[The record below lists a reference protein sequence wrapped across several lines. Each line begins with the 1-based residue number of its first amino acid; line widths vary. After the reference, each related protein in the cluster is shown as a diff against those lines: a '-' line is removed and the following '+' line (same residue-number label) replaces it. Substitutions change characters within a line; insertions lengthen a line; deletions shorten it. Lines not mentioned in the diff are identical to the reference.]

1 MVDVLEGETQ
11 RVRCGADAG
20 LWSGIVRTAC
30 TLAELEP
37 ALRPML
43 FETVLPD
50 WRPEAIVGAVLSR
63 RLGHARGE
71 VKAIEALIVE
81 SLCIDPT
88 VRPALEADLVAVT
101 QRDPACRSAL
111 DVLLNLRGFHAL
123 QTHRVAH
130 SLWRRGRPA
139 VAAWLAGHAAAAF
152 GVDIHPAVPFG
163 PGVVLD
169 HATGVV
175 IGETAVVEGGVLI
188 LHGVT
193 LGATG
198 KSRGDRHPKV
208 RRGAMLG
215 AGAQVLGNIEIGI
228 MSRVGAGSVVI
239 DPVPEHC
246 TVAGVPARVVRE
258 RMRAVA

>member
-1 MVDVLEGETQ
+1 MAELVMGETQ
-11 RVRCGADAG
+11 RVHAAG
-20 LWSGIVRTAC
+20 DMDLWSGIVREAC
-30 TLAELEP
+30 TLAEREP

-63 RLGHARGE
+63 RLGHTRE
-71 VKAIEALIVE
+71 RMTAIEVLIVE
-81 SLCIDPT
+81 ALRIDPT
-88 VRPALEADLVAVT
+88 LRPALEADLAAVT
-101 QRDPACRSAL
+101 LRDPACRSAL
-111 DVLLNLRGFHAL
+111 DVLLNLRGFQAL

-130 SLWRRGRPA
+130 SLWRGARPA
-139 VAAWLAGHAAAAF
+139 VANWLAGCAAAAF

-169 HATGVV
+169 HGTGVV
-175 IGETAVVEGGVLI
+175 IGETAVIEDGVLI

-198 KSRGDRHPKV
+198 KACGDRHPKV

-215 AGAQVLGNIEIGI
+215 AGAQILGNIEIGA
-228 MSRVGAGSVVI
+228 MSRVGAGSVVL
-239 DPVPEHC
+239 DPVPAHC

-258 RMRAVA
+258 RMRAAA

>member
-1 MVDVLEGETQ
+1 MSEVLEQTQ
-11 RVRCGADAG
+11 RVRAG
-20 LWSGIVRTAC
+20 GTDLWSGIVRAAC

-63 RLGHARGE
+63 RLGHTRERVTA
-71 VKAIEALIVE
+71 VEALIVE
-81 SLCIDPT
+81 ALCIDPM
-88 VRPALEADLVAVT
+88 VRPALEADLAAVT
-101 QRDPACRSAL
+101 LRDPACRSAL

-139 VAAWLAGHAAAAF
+139 VANWLAGCATAAF

-163 PGVVLD
+163 RGVVLD
-169 HATGVV
+169 HGTGVV

-215 AGAQVLGNIEIGI
+215 AGAQILGNIEIGA

-239 DPVPEHC
+239 DPVPDHC

-258 RMRAVA
+258 RMRAAA

>member
-1 MVDVLEGETQ
+1 MTELVIGETQ
-11 RVRCGADAG
+11 RVRAGGDAD
-20 LWSGIVRTAC
+20 LWSGIVRAAC
-30 TLAELEP
+30 TLAESEP
-37 ALRPML
+37 ALRPVL

-63 RLGHARGE
+63 RLGRTREQVTAL
-71 VKAIEALIVE
+71 EALIVE
-81 SLCIDPT
+81 ALCIDPM
-88 VRPALEADLVAVT
+88 VRPALEADLAAVT
-101 QRDPACRSAL
+101 LRDPACRSAL
-111 DVLLNLRGFHAL
+111 DGLLNLRGFHAL

-139 VAAWLAGHAAAAF
+139 VASWLAGCATAAF

-163 PGVVLD
+163 RGVVLD
-169 HATGVV
+169 HAIGVV
-175 IGETAVVEGGVLI
+175 IGETAVIEDGVLI

-215 AGAQVLGNIEIGI
+215 AGAQILGNIEVGA

-239 DPVPEHC
+239 DPVPDHS

-258 RMRAVA
+258 RLRAAA